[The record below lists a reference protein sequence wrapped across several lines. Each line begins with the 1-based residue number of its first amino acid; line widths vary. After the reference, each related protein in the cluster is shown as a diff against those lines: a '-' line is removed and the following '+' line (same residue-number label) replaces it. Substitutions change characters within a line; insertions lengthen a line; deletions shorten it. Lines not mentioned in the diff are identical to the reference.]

1 MATTPNKMR
10 VSQLEKDKKLLITAM
25 KNKIQFAKKTG
36 KPVESPNEQLVL
48 YPLSLCDNEGN
59 PNNGQ
64 KHYFTKVIENRYKSL
79 SSPIIKPH
87 FPSNWIPQCSIV
99 EGMFLI
105 NTSPLPNSHSSS
117 GLWQVFTKKI
127 HHLSV

>member
-1 MATTPNKMR
+1 MRILYFILKQPSVKAPNRRRALQTLSHKQVNKKR

-59 PNNGQ
+59 PNKGQ
-64 KHYFTKVIENRYKSL
+64 KNYFTKGIENSCTNPYLHQLL
-79 SSPIIKPH
+79 SHLFHQIGY
-87 FPSNWIPQCSIV
+87 PSVQLLKGC
-99 EGMFLI
+99 F
-105 NTSPLPNSHSSS
+105 
-117 GLWQVFTKKI
+117 
-127 HHLSV
+127 